1 MNGIHDLGGM
11 HGLGPV
17 VAEADEPVFH
27 EPWEGRAFAL
37 FASTFVFAGYTVD
50 EFRHAIENIAPAHY
64 LESSYYEHWMFAF
77 EAALIKRGFVS
88 REELDARIA
97 TLSATPAST
106 TAGAS

>member
-17 VAEADEPVFH
+17 VAEQNEPVFH
-27 EPWEGRAFAL
+27 EEWEGRAFGL

-50 EFRHAIENIAPAHY
+50 EFRHAIEKIDPAHY

-77 EAALIKRGFVS
+77 EETLLKRGIVK

-97 TLSATPAST
+97 MLKS
-106 TAGAS
+106 GGH

>member
-17 VAEADEPVFH
+17 LAEANEPVFH

-50 EFRHAIENIAPAHY
+50 EFRHAIEKIPPAHY
-64 LESSYYEHWMFAF
+64 LEIFLLRTLDVHVRGS
-77 EAALIKRGFVS
+77 AAQARHRHARG
-88 REELDARIA
+88 
-97 TLSATPAST
+97 T
-106 TAGAS
+106 

>member
-17 VAEADEPVFH
+17 LREDNEPVFH

-37 FASTFVFAGYTVD
+37 FASTFVFVGYTVD
-50 EFRHAIENIAPAHY
+50 EFRHAIEKIAPAHY

-77 EAALIKRGFVS
+77 EETLIKRGFVS
-88 REELDARIA
+88 RDELDARIA
-97 TLSATPAST
+97 LMKN
-106 TAGAS
+106 GGH